1 MKDGESINTIS
12 ILPLPAD
19 TKTRSKRQKP
29 SKPPSAKK
37 TKQPSSIKSP
47 ISVSTNDTH
56 SQSELNDVELQNV
69 IFKPNAG
76 PQTAF
81 LASSEREVLYG
92 GAAGGGK
99 SYAMLADPLRYITHP
114 QFSGL
119 LLRHTTEELR
129 ELVWKSQELYPKIIP
144 GIKWS
149 ERKFQWEVPG
159 GGRLWMSYLDRDE
172 DVLRYQGL
180 SFSWIGFDELTQ
192 WATPFAWNYMR
203 SRLRT
208 SASDLP
214 VYMRASTN
222 PGNRG
227 HSWVKKMF
235 IDPSPPNESFWATDI
250 DTGDVMTYPEGHSRQ
265 GQPLFKRRFIPAKL
279 SDNPFLTKSGDY
291 ETMLLSLPEHQRR
304 QLLEGDWD
312 VAEGAAFPE
321 FKRSIHVVE
330 PYSIPSDWTR
340 FRACDYGYGSFT
352 AVLWF
357 AVAPDDSLVVYR
369 ELYVTKVLA
378 EDLADQILM
387 LEAGERIRYGVLDS
401 SCWHK
406 RGDTGPSIAERM
418 IVRGCKWRPSDRSA
432 GSRIAGKNEIHRRL
446 QIDPYTN
453 HPRMTL
459 FQNCTQ
465 LVADLPTLPIDKT
478 NSEDIDTKVK
488 NDHTYDALRYGVM
501 SRPRSAS
508 IFDFDPNKQSRG
520 ITPAD
525 AVFGY

>member
-1 MKDGESINTIS
+1 MSGSEKISTIS
-12 ILPLPAD
+12 ISPLPED
-19 TKTRSKRQKP
+19 TKPRLRKRNNSKRP
-29 SKPPSAKK
+29 SVKK
-37 TKQPSSIKSP
+37 TKPSSSIKNP
-47 ISVSTNDTH
+47 IQVSTTDIQYP
-56 SQSELNDVELQNV
+56 SVEIENV

-81 LASSEREVLYG
+81 LAASEREVLYG

-129 ELVWKSQELYPKIIP
+129 ELVWKSQEMYPKIIP

-208 SASDLP
+208 AASDLP

-222 PGNRG
+222 PGNKG
-227 HSWVKKMF
+227 HAWVKKMF
-235 IDPSPPNESFWATDI
+235 IDPCPPGEAFWATDI
-250 DTGDVMTYPEGHSRQ
+250 ETGDRMVYPEGHSKA
-265 GQPLFKRRFIPAKL
+265 GQPLFKRRFIPARL
-279 SDNPFLTKSGDY
+279 SDNPYLTKSGDY

-330 PYSIPSDWTR
+330 PYSIPSDWAR

-352 AVLWF
+352 AVIWF
-357 AVAPDDSLVVYR
+357 AVAPDESLVVYR

-378 EDLADQILM
+378 EDLAEMILSM
-387 LEAGERIRYGVLDS
+387 ESGERIRYGVLDS

-418 IVRGCKWRPSDRSA
+418 IVKGCKWRPSDRSA
-432 GSRIAGKNEIHRRL
+432 GSRVAGKNEIHRRL
-446 QIDPYTN
+446 QIDSYTN
-453 HPRMTL
+453 QPRMTI
-459 FQNCTQ
+459 FENCTQ
-465 LVADLPTLPIDKT
+465 LIADLPTIPLDKA
-478 NSEDIDTKVK
+478 NPEDIDTKVK

-501 SRPRSAS
+501 SRPRSAN
-508 IFDFDPNKQSRG
+508 IFDFDPSKQSRG

-525 AVFGY
+525 PVFGY